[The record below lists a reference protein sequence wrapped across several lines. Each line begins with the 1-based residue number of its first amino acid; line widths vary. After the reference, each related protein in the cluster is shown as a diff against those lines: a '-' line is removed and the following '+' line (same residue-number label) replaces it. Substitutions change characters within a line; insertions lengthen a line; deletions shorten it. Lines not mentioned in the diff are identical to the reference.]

1 MFIRFTRHGI
11 RRDMHRSFQSP
22 MMEQVSPV
30 QTGNKP
36 VSPVQMNKKPEPV
49 SPVQM
54 NKRLEPVSPVQKNR
68 RPEPVSPV
76 QMNKIPEPISPVET
90 GTNPNL
96 AAYARR
102 PRFYRGRR

>member
-11 RRDMHRSFQSP
+11 RRDMHRRTRAP

-36 VSPVQMNKKPEPV
+36 VSPVQMNK
-49 SPVQM
+49 
-54 NKRLEPVSPVQKNR
+54 

-76 QMNKIPEPISPVET
+76 QMNKIPEPVSPVET
-90 GTNPNL
+90 ETNPNL
-96 AAYARR
+96 AVYARR

>member
-36 VSPVQMNKKPEPV
+36 VSPVQMNK
-49 SPVQM
+49 
-54 NKRLEPVSPVQKNR
+54 
-68 RPEPVSPV
+68 
-76 QMNKIPEPISPVET
+76 IPEPISPVET